1 MVTPA
6 RSPRG
11 KPLLLTYVVRR
22 VLQAVPLLVA
32 ATLAAYFIMNAAP
45 GGPLAVYLHNP
56 HVTPGQIKILARNL
70 GLDLPWYDRYVSW
83 VWGVVRGQWG
93 YSYATGQSVAGL
105 VGQTLPHTLY
115 LMVSAF
121 VISLGLAIPIG
132 VLAATHQYSFADNV
146 ISVASFFA
154 WSMPTF
160 WFGLML
166 QLVFSVDLHWLPPSG
181 MYSPILPPSFGQLL
195 LHLIMPASVLGLG
208 SIASWSRFLRSSML
222 ENLGADFVRTARAKG
237 VSPFGVVMRHVMR
250 NSLIPIITIVGLDVP
265 AFFAGAVITEQV
277 FAWPGMG
284 QLFFQAISNRDYPIM
299 MIILLIGTM
308 LLIAGNLLADLLYAV
323 VDPRIRYS

>member
-1 MVTPA
+1 MVTYA
-6 RSPRG
+6 
-11 KPLLLTYVVRR
+11 VRR

-56 HVTPGQIKILARNL
+56 HVTPGQIRLLARNL
-70 GLDLPWYDRYVSW
+70 GLDQPWYLRYIDW
-83 VWGVVRGQWG
+83 VWGVVRGKWG
-93 YSYATGQSVAGL
+93 YSYATGQSVSGL
-105 VGQTLPHTLY
+105 IGQTLPHTLV
-115 LMVSAF
+115 LMLSAF
-121 VISLGLAIPIG
+121 VISLGLAVPIG
-132 VLAATHQYSFADNV
+132 VLAATRQYSLADNI
-146 ISVASFFA
+146 ISVGSFFA

-166 QLVFSVDLHWLPPSG
+166 QLLFSVRFHLLPPSG
-181 MYSPILPPSFGQLL
+181 MYSPYAPPSIGQLA
-195 LHLIMPASVLGLG
+195 LHLIMPATVLGLG

-237 VSPFGVVMRHVMR
+237 VSPFGVIVRHVMR
-250 NSLIPIITIVGLDVP
+250 NSLLPIITIIGLDVP

-284 QLFFQAISNRDYPIM
+284 QLFFQAVNNRDYPVM
-299 MIILLIGTM
+299 MMILLIGTV
-308 LLIAGNLLADLLYAV
+308 LLIAGNLFADLMYAV
-323 VDPRIRYS
+323 VDPRIRYA

>member
-1 MVTPA
+1 MCPGGD
-6 RSPRG
+6 SI
-11 KPLLLTYVVRR
+11 LLVYIGRR
-22 VLQAVPLLVA
+22 ILQAIPLVIA
-32 ATLAAYFIMNAAP
+32 ATIAAYFIMNAAP

-56 HVTPGQIKILARNL
+56 HVTPSQIQNLARNL
-70 GLDLPWYDRYVSW
+70 GLDEPWYVRYVTW
-83 VWGVVRGQWG
+83 AWGVARGQWG

-105 VGQTLPHTLY
+105 IGQTLPHTLI
-115 LMVSAF
+115 LMLSAF

-132 VLAATHQYSFADNV
+132 VLAATHQYSTADNV

-166 QLVFSVDLHWLPPSG
+166 QLLFSVYLHWLPPSG
-181 MYSPILPPSFGQLL
+181 MYSPFLPQTAGQLA
-195 LHLIMPASVLGLG
+195 LHLIMPALVLGLG
-208 SIASWSRFLRSSML
+208 SIASWSRYLRSSML

-237 VSPFGVVMRHVMR
+237 LSPTVVIVKHVMR
-250 NSLIPIITIVGLDVP
+250 NSLIPIITIIGLDVP

-284 QLFFQAISNRDYPIM
+284 QLFFQAINNRDYPVM
-299 MIILLIGTM
+299 MIVLLIGTV
-308 LLIAGNLLADLLYAV
+308 LLILGNLLADVLYAV

>member
-1 MVTPA
+1 MG
-6 RSPRG
+6 RM
-11 KPLLLTYVVRR
+11 LTYVGRR
-22 VLQAVPLLVA
+22 ILQAVPLVIA

-56 HVTPGQIKILARNL
+56 HVTPGQLQNLARNL
-70 GLDLPWYDRYVSW
+70 GLDQPWYTRYLLW
-83 VWGVVRGQWG
+83 AWGVLRGQWG

-105 VGQTLPHTLY
+105 VGQTLPHTLI
-115 LMVSAF
+115 LMGSAF
-121 VISLGLAIPIG
+121 VISLGLAVPIG
-132 VLAATHQYSFADNV
+132 VLAATHQYSLADNA

-166 QLVFSVDLHWLPPSG
+166 QLIFSIDLHWLPPSG
-181 MYSPILPPSFGQLL
+181 MYSPFLPPSLGQLL

-208 SIASWSRFLRSSML
+208 SIASWSRYLRSSML

-237 VSPFGVVMRHVMR
+237 LSPTVVVMKHVMR
-250 NSLIPIITIVGLDVP
+250 NSLIPIITIIGLDVP
-265 AFFAGAVITEQV
+265 SFFAGAVITEQV

-284 QLFFQAISNRDYPIM
+284 QLFFQAINNRDYPVM
-299 MIILLIGTM
+299 MIILLIGTI
-308 LLIAGNLLADLLYAV
+308 LLILGNLLADILYAV
-323 VDPRIRYS
+323 VDPRIRYA